1 MKLSV
6 SSRAPLA
13 LLMAAVVILAGCSGS
28 EKEEQR
34 AERLWP
40 VKVATVQ
47 STNKVADRQ
56 FAGRVKAVQSVD
68 LSFQVGGKLDKL
80 NLREGEII
88 PKGTLI
94 AELDDR
100 DYRRRVKEARVNV
113 ELLEKTLNR
122 QRSLASSKVISQQQ
136 LDETESNFD
145 LAKVTLERAE
155 QDLAYTKL
163 TVPFDALATRQLV
176 ENYTNVQPGQPIVRL
191 QNISE
196 VRIQISVPE
205 KMLATVNEEQ
215 ISSVLAEFEFLPG
228 EQFALQY
235 REHQAEA
242 DSVTQTYAVELG
254 MPRPQNVQILPGMT
268 ARVTVKMKESSGDF
282 WIPLAAV
289 QSNSEGKPYV
299 WQINEDQS
307 VSKVQVALGRTNG
320 EAVQITKGLSAAM
333 KLVAAGGQ
341 HLYDGAKVRNYVQH

>member
-6 SSRAPLA
+6 NSRFSLA
-13 LLMAAVVILAGCSGS
+13 LLLASVAALAGCSGS
-28 EKEEQR
+28 EADEQQV
-34 AERLWP
+34 EHLWP
-40 VKVATVQ
+40 VKVATV
-47 STNKVADRQ
+47 TNVAEAADRQ

-80 NLREGEII
+80 NIREGEII
-88 PKGTLI
+88 PRGTLI

-113 ELLEKTLNR
+113 GLLEKTLKR
-122 QRSLASSKVISQQQ
+122 QRSLAGSKVISQQQ

-145 LAKVTLERAE
+145 LAKVTLEKAE
-155 QDLAYTKL
+155 QDLAYTQL
-163 TVPFDALATRQLV
+163 RVPFDALATRQLV
-176 ENYTNVQPGQPIVRL
+176 ENYTNVQPGQAIVRL

-205 KMLATVNEEQ
+205 KLLATVNENQ
-215 ISSVLAEFEFLPG
+215 ISSVTAEFEFLPG
-228 EQFALQY
+228 KTFALKY

-242 DSVTQTYAVELG
+242 DSVTQTYVVELG
-254 MPRPQNVQILPGMT
+254 MPRPENVQILPGMT
-268 ARVTVKMKESSGDF
+268 ARVNVKLKEATGDF

-289 QSNSEGKPYV
+289 QTGAGGKPYV

-307 VSKVQVALGRTNG
+307 VSKVEVVLGITNG
-320 EAVQITKGLSAAM
+320 KAVQITDGLTPVM

-341 HLYDGAKVRNYVQH
+341 HLYDGAKVRNYAQR